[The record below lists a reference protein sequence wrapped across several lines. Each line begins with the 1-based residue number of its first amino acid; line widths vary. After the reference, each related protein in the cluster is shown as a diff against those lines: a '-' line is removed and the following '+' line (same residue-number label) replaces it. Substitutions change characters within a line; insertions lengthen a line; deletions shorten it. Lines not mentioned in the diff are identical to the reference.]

1 VTNQHIYRSQ
11 DYGEEYLGQSW
22 QKLSTSLPVLQSP
35 TFLVAHGSPT
45 QLYAISESRIFSR
58 RLDKIPWIRGR
69 DYSFPRYGQAYPWIV
84 ADAENSS
91 HIWVGYKVS
100 SDDIGSLSI
109 LQESHDAGQSWSN
122 NVKDIFRI
130 LAEKGMLGVIKLGVM
145 MQLDQTVIGS
155 NNRFFAITDRSV
167 AHKQALGW
175 KKSTTGFSIPLVKSL
190 FASSYTDWIFAGTP
204 GGLYIS
210 KNQGKSWEDG
220 NLWLQFDQNTR
231 RELGGASF
239 IDAYWSARYYGFI
252 RDQQAEKP
260 FD

>member
-1 VTNQHIYRSQ
+1 
-11 DYGEEYLGQSW
+11 
-22 QKLSTSLPVLQSP
+22 
-35 TFLVAHGSPT
+35 
-45 QLYAISESRIFSR
+45 
-58 RLDKIPWIRGR
+58 
-69 DYSFPRYGQAYPWIV
+69 
-84 ADAENSS
+84 
-91 HIWVGYKVS
+91 
-100 SDDIGSLSI
+100 
-109 LQESHDAGQSWSN
+109 
-122 NVKDIFRI
+122 
-130 LAEKGMLGVIKLGVM
+130 MLGVIKLGVM

-155 NNRFFAITDRSV
+155 NNRFFAITDRGV

-204 GGLYIS
+204 SGLYIS

-239 IDAYWSARYYGFI
+239 IDAYWRARYYGFI